1 MNSGKVPVNVLKR
14 SVLRQLKNKRTEIAN
29 SAGLGADCAVFAPF
43 SEGQLVTCVQEGVVE
58 LQCENDL
65 AEAERE
71 DLSVMPMR
79 RIFQKCANN
88 LAAAGAEP
96 VAAELVI
103 FLPETVE
110 EPELKALMEEAE
122 RAATDLNIQI
132 IGGQTRVSSAVRQ
145 PIATA
150 TGYGILSEAAVT
162 QVSEWKK
169 LAGQDIIITKWIGL
183 EGTADLAARN
193 QEELLTR
200 YPEYLVEEAV
210 RSGITDILIILGRNQ
225 SIIEDHFDRSPE
237 LEEKLA
243 APGKEK
249 MLEECLG
256 ISNLANIFFVRQKQT
271 LGLGHA
277 VSMAKPF
284 TGVQFRQAVQMAAA
298 CCRRLDYLRQ
308 ENDKLRDKIA
318 QIRLVD
324 RAKCYLIEHKG
335 MSEAEAHRMIEKTA
349 MDTRRDRAEVAAEI
363 LEEE

>member
-14 SVLRQLKNKRTEIAN
+14 SVLRQLKNKRSEIAN
-29 SAGLGADCAVFAPF
+29 SAGLGADCAIFEPF

-162 QVSEWKK
+162 QASAGKK

-193 QEELLTR
+193 REKLLER
-200 YPEYLVEEAV
+200 YPAYLVEEAAA
-210 RSGITDILIILGRNQ
+210 
-225 SIIEDHFDRSPE
+225 FDRYYSILPE
-237 LEEKLA
+237 AATAVKSGGCTMHDISEGGVFAALWEMAEGAGVGLTIDMKKL
-243 APGKEK
+243 P
-249 MLEECLG
+249 
-256 ISNLANIFFVRQKQT
+256 
-271 LGLGHA
+271 
-277 VSMAKPF
+277 
-284 TGVQFRQAVQMAAA
+284 
-298 CCRRLDYLRQ
+298 LRQ
-308 ENDKLRDKIA
+308 ETVEVCELCNVNPYELRSGGSLIIA
-318 QIRLVD
+318 SPEGTAVV
-324 RAKCYLIEHKG
+324 
-335 MSEAEAHRMIEKTA
+335 EAL
-349 MDTRRDRAEVAAEI
+349 AAEGIPAVIVGRFTDSNERLI
-363 LEEE
+363 LNEDEVRYMDRPQRDEIYKSV

>member
-14 SVLRQLKNKRTEIAN
+14 SVLRQLKNKRTEIAD

-43 SEGQLVTCVQEGVVE
+43 SKGQMVTCVQEGVVE

-122 RAATDLNIQI
+122 KAATDLNIQI

-162 QVSEWKK
+162 QASAGKK

-193 QEELLTR
+193 REKLLVR
-200 YPEYLVEEAV
+200 YPAYLVEEAPEAATAV
-210 RSGITDILIILGRNQ
+210 KSGGCTMHDVSEGGVFAALWEMAEGAGVGLTIDMK
-225 SIIEDHFDRSPE
+225 
-237 LEEKLA
+237 KL
-243 APGKEK
+243 P
-249 MLEECLG
+249 
-256 ISNLANIFFVRQKQT
+256 
-271 LGLGHA
+271 
-277 VSMAKPF
+277 
-284 TGVQFRQAVQMAAA
+284 
-298 CCRRLDYLRQ
+298 LRQ
-308 ENDKLRDKIA
+308 ETVEVCEFCNVNPYELRSGGSLIIA
-318 QIRLVD
+318 SPEGTAVV
-324 RAKCYLIEHKG
+324 
-335 MSEAEAHRMIEKTA
+335 EAL
-349 MDTRRDRAEVAAEI
+349 AAEGIPAVIVGRFTDSNERLI
-363 LEEE
+363 LNEDEVRYMDRPQRDEIYKSV

>member
-79 RIFQKCANN
+79 RIFQKCVNN

-145 PIATA
+145 PFATV

-162 QVSEWKK
+162 QVSAGKN

-183 EGTADLAARN
+183 EGTADLATRN
-193 QEELLTR
+193 REKLLER
-200 YPEYLVEEAV
+200 YPAYLVEEAAA
-210 RSGITDILIILGRNQ
+210 
-225 SIIEDHFDRSPE
+225 FDRYYSILPE
-237 LEEKLA
+237 AATAVKSGGCTMHDVSEGGVFAALWEMAEGAGVGLTIDMKKL
-243 APGKEK
+243 P
-249 MLEECLG
+249 
-256 ISNLANIFFVRQKQT
+256 
-271 LGLGHA
+271 
-277 VSMAKPF
+277 
-284 TGVQFRQAVQMAAA
+284 
-298 CCRRLDYLRQ
+298 LRQ
-308 ENDKLRDKIA
+308 ETVEVCEFCNVNPYELRSGGSLIIASPEGTAVVEALTAEGIPAVIVGRFTDSNDRLILNEDEVRYMDRPQRD
-318 QIRLVD
+318 
-324 RAKCYLIEHKG
+324 
-335 MSEAEAHRMIEKTA
+335 
-349 MDTRRDRAEVAAEI
+349 EI
-363 LEEE
+363 YKSV

>member
-14 SVLRQLKNKRTEIAN
+14 SVLRQLKNKRIEIAD

-43 SEGQLVTCVQEGVVE
+43 SKGQMVTCVQEGVVE

-79 RIFQKCANN
+79 RIFQKCVNN

-162 QVSEWKK
+162 QVSAGKK

-183 EGTADLAARN
+183 EGTADLATRN
-193 QEELLTR
+193 REKLLER
-200 YPEYLVEEAV
+200 YPAYLVEEAAA
-210 RSGITDILIILGRNQ
+210 
-225 SIIEDHFDRSPE
+225 FDRYYSILPE
-237 LEEKLA
+237 A
-243 APGKEK
+243 ATAVKSGGCTMHDVSGK
-249 MLEECLG
+249 
-256 ISNLANIFFVRQKQT
+256 
-271 LGLGHA
+271 
-277 VSMAKPF
+277 
-284 TGVQFRQAVQMAAA
+284 
-298 CCRRLDYLRQ
+298 
-308 ENDKLRDKIA
+308 
-318 QIRLVD
+318 
-324 RAKCYLIEHKG
+324 IE
-335 MSEAEAHRMIEKTA
+335 
-349 MDTRRDRAEVAAEI
+349 
-363 LEEE
+363 

>member
-145 PIATA
+145 SIATV

-162 QVSEWKK
+162 QVSAGKN

-193 QEELLTR
+193 REKLLER
-200 YPEYLVEEAV
+200 YPAEAATAV
-210 RSGITDILIILGRNQ
+210 KSGGCTMHDVSEGGVFAALWEMAEGAGVGLTIDMK
-225 SIIEDHFDRSPE
+225 
-237 LEEKLA
+237 KL
-243 APGKEK
+243 P
-249 MLEECLG
+249 
-256 ISNLANIFFVRQKQT
+256 
-271 LGLGHA
+271 
-277 VSMAKPF
+277 
-284 TGVQFRQAVQMAAA
+284 
-298 CCRRLDYLRQ
+298 LRQ
-308 ENDKLRDKIA
+308 ETVEVCEFCNVNPYELRSGGSLIIASPEGTAVVEALTAEGIPAVIVGRFTDSNDRLILNEDEVRYMDRPQRD
-318 QIRLVD
+318 
-324 RAKCYLIEHKG
+324 
-335 MSEAEAHRMIEKTA
+335 
-349 MDTRRDRAEVAAEI
+349 EI
-363 LEEE
+363 YKSV